1 MTSPVL
7 LFLIE
12 RGQNLE
18 PNKQE
23 LFLRLLEQIKW
34 QHLPEEQELFTGAAI
49 DKVEVHTASKT
60 LGICDQSK
68 ASVALY
74 NIFAL

>member
-49 DKVEVHTASKT
+49 DKVEVHTASKRWEFVINQKT
-60 LGICDQSK
+60 TRLNSCH
-68 ASVALY
+68 
-74 NIFAL
+74 